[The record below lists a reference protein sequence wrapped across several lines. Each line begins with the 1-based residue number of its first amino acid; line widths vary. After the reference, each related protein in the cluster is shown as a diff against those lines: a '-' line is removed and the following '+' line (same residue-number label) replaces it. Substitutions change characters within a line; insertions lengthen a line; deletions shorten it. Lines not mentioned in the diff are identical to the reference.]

1 MTEFMTE
8 QLVKRRETLKNK
20 LIKALI
26 VAVAISLFVIFFPIL
41 LAIPALFFVWIFII
55 VLVMYLFQRMN
66 VEFEYVYFNG
76 DLDIDK
82 IVNKQSRKSMFKTNI
97 KEDMDFMAPTGAPEL
112 YQYQNLKKL
121 DFSTKTPENKTY
133 TMITLHKGQK
143 VQVIFEPNE
152 EILKG
157 IRDWAPRKIIF

>member
-8 QLVKRRETLKNK
+8 QLVKRNKTIKDTLLKV
-20 LIKALI
+20 LI
-26 VAVAISLFVIFFPIL
+26 VTVTTLLAPMILVMPSLFL
-41 LAIPALFFVWIFII
+41 LLIIII
-55 VLVMYLFQRMN
+55 VVDVYLFQRMN
-66 VEFEYVYFNG
+66 VEYEYLYFNG

-82 IVNKQSRKSMFKTNI
+82 IINKQSRKRKFQTNI

-112 YQYQNLKKL
+112 YRFQNLKKL

-133 TMITLHKGQK
+133 TMIALHKGQK

-157 IRDWAPRKIIF
+157 IRDLAPRKIIF

>member
-8 QLVKRRETLKNK
+8 QLVKRSKTIKDTLLKV
-20 LIKALI
+20 LI
-26 VAVAISLFVIFFPIL
+26 VTVTIL
-41 LAIPALFFVWIFII
+41 LAPMILVMPSLFLIIII
-55 VLVMYLFQRMN
+55 VVDVYLFQRMN
-66 VEFEYVYFNG
+66 VEYEYLYFNG
-76 DLDIDK
+76 DLDIDQ
-82 IVNKQSRKSMFKTNI
+82 IVNKQSRKRKFQTNI

-112 YQYQNLKKL
+112 YRFQNLKKL

-133 TMITLHKGQK
+133 TMIALHKGQK

-157 IRDWAPRKIIF
+157 IRDLVPRKIIF

>member
-8 QLVKRRETLKNK
+8 QLVKRQQTVKDK
-20 LIKALI
+20 LLKALI
-26 VAVAISLFVIFFPIL
+26 ITVTVLFLPLILLMPSLFL
-41 LAIPALFFVWIFII
+41 LWIIII
-55 VLVMYLFQRMN
+55 VVDAYLFQRMN
-66 VEFEYVYFNG
+66 VEFEYLYFNG

-82 IVNKQSRKSMFKTNI
+82 IVNKQSRKGKLKINI

-112 YQYQNLKKL
+112 YRFQNLKKL

-133 TMITLHKGQK
+133 TMIALHKGQK

-157 IRDWAPRKIIF
+157 IRDLVPRKIIF